1 MKGLLIVLAAVLAAQ
16 AREMPADSLDLASF
30 LQRAWQTA
38 ESPVAARHVLAAA
51 LDARRQAAARR
62 APVLGFDL
70 ATGWVSR
77 TQELDIPGRSIS
89 FGDGRTVDAALAASW
104 TLYAGGAL
112 RAGEVAAAAQA
123 VVRDQELMADSLRL
137 AGELR
142 VAWLEAMVAQ
152 AAWEATALS
161 LGRLQRH
168 HEELGR
174 RRAAGLGGEEAELLA
189 ESRLLTVRQ
198 EEERRRGAMTV
209 ARLELGSLCGSPGR
223 AVVPRGDLGPSWLDP
238 GLPPIRPAALGALD
252 ARLSVAGAVE
262 AERAAALRPRLEAGT
277 AWHLARPG
285 VDPITNEWMD
295 YGSAQLR
302 LRWTLWDHG
311 LGRLRRSEAAWE
323 RRALEQRLAEAER
336 RQVARLA
343 AVLEL
348 RRSEELAL
356 DQAARRVQVEE
367 RRLELV
373 ESRWREGMATEREWL
388 DAADDARQA
397 RLEEILGAA
406 RLRLAENQLRL
417 AKGR

>member
-1 MKGLLIVLAAVLAAQ
+1 
-16 AREMPADSLDLASF
+16 
-30 LQRAWQTA
+30 
-38 ESPVAARHVLAAA
+38 
-51 LDARRQAAARR
+51 
-62 APVLGFDL
+62 
-70 ATGWVSR
+70 
-77 TQELDIPGRSIS
+77 
-89 FGDGRTVDAALAASW
+89 
-104 TLYAGGAL
+104 
-112 RAGEVAAAAQA
+112 
-123 VVRDQELMADSLRL
+123 
-137 AGELR
+137 
-142 VAWLEAMVAQ
+142 
-152 AAWEATALS
+152 
-161 LGRLQRH
+161 
-168 HEELGR
+168 
-174 RRAAGLGGEEAELLA
+174 
-189 ESRLLTVRQ
+189 
-198 EEERRRGAMTV
+198 
-209 ARLELGSLCGSPGR
+209 
-223 AVVPRGDLGPSWLDP
+223 
-238 GLPPIRPAALGALD
+238 
-252 ARLSVAGAVE
+252 
-262 AERAAALRPRLEAGT
+262 
-277 AWHLARPG
+277 